1 MYFAKKR
8 ISYERGN
15 SQSKNKYAEIIS
27 RLPNREQC
35 EHLKTEGNTK
45 KYLLQRQ
52 QALLKHESCEPQPAA
67 HKSLR
72 SSVWKK
78 SASISMLFNRTQIAN
93 ACKIEKQCLGK
104 RFSQKRILSE

>member
-1 MYFAKKR
+1 MHSVRHFGVIQSQLNFWRMYFAKKR

-45 KYLLQRQ
+45 KYLL
-52 QALLKHESCEPQPAA
+52 
-67 HKSLR
+67 
-72 SSVWKK
+72 
-78 SASISMLFNRTQIAN
+78 
-93 ACKIEKQCLGK
+93 
-104 RFSQKRILSE
+104 